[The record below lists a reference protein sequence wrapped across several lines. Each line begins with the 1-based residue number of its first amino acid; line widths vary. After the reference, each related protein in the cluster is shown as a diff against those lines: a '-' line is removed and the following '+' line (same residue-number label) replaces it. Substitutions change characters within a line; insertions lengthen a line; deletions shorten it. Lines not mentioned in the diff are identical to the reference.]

1 MRPVIDPAPLDDPIR
16 SSLTG
21 PHREFAITSGP
32 ISRYRPD
39 VSVFFSHPRDL
50 DDAAWA
56 GLIELAGPGG
66 IVSLRDRSTPLPDG
80 WQVVETF
87 ELVQYSG
94 VDVDTGPRITDEVI
108 RLTDD
113 DVPEMARLVEL
124 TKPGPFLPRTI
135 DLGMYLGVRD
145 DDGSLIAMA
154 GERMRPSMQWREI
167 SAVCTAPQARG
178 RGLAAQLIRAVATG
192 IRARGEEPFL
202 HTTADNPATRLYES
216 MGFTTRSEVPLEILR
231 VPG

>member
-1 MRPVIDPAPLDDPIR
+1 MIDPAPLDDPITN
-16 SSLTG
+16 SLAG

-39 VSVFFSHPRDL
+39 VSVFFGHPREL

-56 GLIELAGPGG
+56 GLAELAGPGG
-66 IVSLRDRSTPLPDG
+66 RAGLRDRTTPLPDG
-80 WQVVETF
+80 WQILETF

-94 VDVDTGPRITDEVI
+94 IDVESGPRDGIV
-108 RLTDD
+108 RLGYD
-113 DVPEMARLVEL
+113 DVPEMTRLVDL

-135 DLGMYLGVRD
+135 DLGSYLGIRD
-145 DDGSLIAMA
+145 DDGALIAMA
-154 GERMRPSMQWREI
+154 GERMHPSTQWREI

-178 RGLAAQLIRAVATG
+178 RGLAAQLIRAVVAG
-192 IRARGEEPFL
+192 IRERGEQPFL

-216 MGFTTRSEVPLEILR
+216 LGFTRRSEVPLEIVR
-231 VPG
+231 IPG